1 MIPSDDIIFIR
12 DAIQKMPGIEGS
24 TPIPYID
31 YPSSLI
37 GWLGFILLVALLGWL
52 AWRER
57 KGLNIH
63 QTYRWVILFIVFILT
78 PITASVLKIN
88 LPFETSLPIPGLPAE
103 TVVPTLV
110 ALAALP
116 WMIASGMVSG
126 LSAGVVGVFGGL
138 WLGLWESHSIFTP
151 IEIGILAFLFSA
163 LIRQPYRTPFYQII
177 GHPLAAALLVA
188 VMNGPLVI
196 LTTFLFAPGSL
207 ALRIDYA
214 LTQSWPLIMARAG
227 ELIIAG
233 LICEILFLIKL
244 KVWDRPTRVLPSPSE
259 VSLQARYLTWII
271 PLVVLL
277 ILGLTIAGWTWAG
290 NTAREQ
296 LGNHLQASAEG
307 ASDALPYFLQTG
319 QNLLLRQATADLL
332 DLPVNELQN
341 ELLRR
346 IRLVPFFD
354 ELSLIGQDYV
364 VKGWMPLLSDHSLTE
379 DEEYGVDLAIKGVMI
394 QTYAYQPSASGE
406 GVVISFIASIIR
418 DQKPVGAL
426 LGRAVL
432 QANPFIQTSIQL
444 LQAIQKE
451 GGMGM
456 ILDENHQVLYSTTPD
471 SQATS
476 FGSNL
481 PQTAGPF
488 TDVSPE
494 GKRMLMFYQ
503 PAEGRTW
510 SVVVGLPAENV
521 NEIALKLAVPQFL
534 LVLVIGLVTVV
545 ILLAGLRNII
555 KDLRSASGTAV
566 LISQGR
572 LDIPLQIKGDDEI
585 GQLGQAFEKMRIRL
599 SDRLD
604 ELNSLL
610 QVSQGVA
617 SNLRSR
623 EGITPILQAAMRSG
637 ASCARIVLIP
647 DVSPESATRPIQSY
661 GEGPKNESLAYL
673 DEQLLDL
680 ARYQPVISMPL
691 ASKSRRLSFAGGENP
706 PASVIALALNYEHDF
721 YGVFWLAFNEQ
732 HQFTDEEVRFLNTLA
747 GEAALAAANTHLYA
761 AAEAGRQ
768 RLEAVLNSAPEPIL
782 VFDDHM
788 NLLLLNPAALQ
799 IPELI
804 GSAAP
809 GKPLAQVVQNQDLQ
823 KMILRPIKDGNTT
836 GEVTLSN
843 QRIYFASIS
852 QVQSDDLLIGRVCI
866 LRDITH
872 YKVLDREKS
881 EYVAN
886 VSHDLRSP
894 LTLLRGY
901 VTMIQMMGDLN
912 DQQQGF
918 LQKMIT
924 SLESMSS
931 VVEKL
936 LDLGRLESGMGLM
949 ISRVIPALI
958 IDEVV
963 TALTGDAAR
972 KNIEIDTSGVPRH
985 RIEME
990 VDPALLS
997 QALRNLVENAI
1008 KYTPIGGKIHLSL
1021 LEQGDSLVFQIR
1033 DNGIGIAPLDLPRV
1047 FEKFYRSSRREAY
1060 AQKGS
1065 GLGLAIVK
1073 SIAERHY
1080 GRVWVESQLGK
1091 GSVFF
1096 IQLPLRQPKKTNH

>member
-354 ELSLIGQDYV
+354 ELSLIGQDSV
-364 VKGWMPLLSDHSLTE
+364 VKGWMPDR
-379 DEEYGVDLAIKGVMI
+379 K
-394 QTYAYQPSASGE
+394 
-406 GVVISFIASIIR
+406 
-418 DQKPVGAL
+418 
-426 LGRAVL
+426 
-432 QANPFIQTSIQL
+432 
-444 LQAIQKE
+444 
-451 GGMGM
+451 
-456 ILDENHQVLYSTTPD
+456 
-471 SQATS
+471 
-476 FGSNL
+476 
-481 PQTAGPF
+481 
-488 TDVSPE
+488 
-494 GKRMLMFYQ
+494 
-503 PAEGRTW
+503 
-510 SVVVGLPAENV
+510 SVV
-521 NEIALKLAVPQFL
+521 
-534 LVLVIGLVTVV
+534 
-545 ILLAGLRNII
+545 
-555 KDLRSASGTAV
+555 
-566 LISQGR
+566 
-572 LDIPLQIKGDDEI
+572 
-585 GQLGQAFEKMRIRL
+585 
-599 SDRLD
+599 
-604 ELNSLL
+604 
-610 QVSQGVA
+610 
-617 SNLRSR
+617 
-623 EGITPILQAAMRSG
+623 
-637 ASCARIVLIP
+637 
-647 DVSPESATRPIQSY
+647 
-661 GEGPKNESLAYL
+661 
-673 DEQLLDL
+673 
-680 ARYQPVISMPL
+680 
-691 ASKSRRLSFAGGENP
+691 
-706 PASVIALALNYEHDF
+706 
-721 YGVFWLAFNEQ
+721 
-732 HQFTDEEVRFLNTLA
+732 
-747 GEAALAAANTHLYA
+747 
-761 AAEAGRQ
+761 
-768 RLEAVLNSAPEPIL
+768 
-782 VFDDHM
+782 
-788 NLLLLNPAALQ
+788 
-799 IPELI
+799 
-804 GSAAP
+804 
-809 GKPLAQVVQNQDLQ
+809 
-823 KMILRPIKDGNTT
+823 
-836 GEVTLSN
+836 
-843 QRIYFASIS
+843 
-852 QVQSDDLLIGRVCI
+852 
-866 LRDITH
+866 
-872 YKVLDREKS
+872 
-881 EYVAN
+881 
-886 VSHDLRSP
+886 
-894 LTLLRGY
+894 
-901 VTMIQMMGDLN
+901 
-912 DQQQGF
+912 
-918 LQKMIT
+918 
-924 SLESMSS
+924 
-931 VVEKL
+931 
-936 LDLGRLESGMGLM
+936 
-949 ISRVIPALI
+949 
-958 IDEVV
+958 
-963 TALTGDAAR
+963 
-972 KNIEIDTSGVPRH
+972 
-985 RIEME
+985 
-990 VDPALLS
+990 
-997 QALRNLVENAI
+997 
-1008 KYTPIGGKIHLSL
+1008 
-1021 LEQGDSLVFQIR
+1021 
-1033 DNGIGIAPLDLPRV
+1033 
-1047 FEKFYRSSRREAY
+1047 
-1060 AQKGS
+1060 
-1065 GLGLAIVK
+1065 
-1073 SIAERHY
+1073 
-1080 GRVWVESQLGK
+1080 
-1091 GSVFF
+1091 
-1096 IQLPLRQPKKTNH
+1096 